1 MRAITTDCPPELR
14 EFLSLV
20 VWLAL
25 TVHCI
30 NWLLS
35 AVDQCPLEA
44 GDWVSNGIVVERQV
58 SGSLTEACVV
68 QVEWA
73 DGSESYVAASKLERE

>member
-1 MRAITTDCPPELR
+1 MRTITTDCPPELR

-20 VWLAL
+20 VGLAL

-30 NWLLS
+30 NWALS

-58 SGSLTEACVV
+58 SGSLTEGCVV

-73 DGSESYVAASKLERE
+73 DGSTSYAEARTLDRE